1 MHCKGRVCC
10 RPQANGFELGFGR
23 AFSLNAGT
31 LCSRVQNV
39 TGIPRD
45 FVSCANRVFAA
56 LSIFDCVCHLKR
68 IL

>member
-1 MHCKGRVCC
+1 
-10 RPQANGFELGFGR
+10 
-23 AFSLNAGT
+23 
-31 LCSRVQNV
+31 VQNV